1 MSGSAELEYKLGDQR
16 GGRETSRVGRYS
28 VSPVI
33 HHSNHSIEEILRKPI
48 DLRTVEGKESRS
60 VRKDGYPECQKQT
73 ANLHHK
79 KELALQWMSTLLKE
93 PLWTVTRSIQEST
106 PHTKPPEQTSPCS
119 FSLRTEAVHNR
130 NSTTP
135 REGQLCQRQQ
145 IQEAEDSDTPVC
157 QSLYMDKKGRQRIR
171 TTFTSEQLQELE
183 KVFQI
188 THYPDLHTRDKLA
201 AKTHLPEGRVQIWF
215 QNRRAKWRKFE
226 KLENIGGL
234 QYLTEGDV
242 GPGSLPLKLTAV
254 PSLPYYNPSTA
265 PHCFHKVPPD
275 THSLVKLYP
284 HLLLNHLPP
293 GSLYISPSPS
303 AIP

>member
-1 MSGSAELEYKLGDQR
+1 MSGSAELEYKLGDQRR

-33 HHSNHSIEEILRKPI
+33 HHSIEEILRKPI
-48 DLRTVEGKESRS
+48 DLRTVEGKERRS
-60 VRKDGYPECQKQT
+60 VREDGYPECQEQS

-79 KELALQWMSTLLKE
+79 KELALQWKSALLKE
-93 PLWTVTRSIQEST
+93 PLWTVTGSIQESP
-106 PHTKPPEQTSPCS
+106 PHTKPPEQTSHPCS

-135 REGQLCQRQQ
+135 REGQLCQREQ
-145 IQEAEDSDTPVC
+145 IQEAEASDTPVC
-157 QSLYMDKKGRQRIR
+157 RSLYMDKKGRQRIR

-188 THYPDLHTRDKLA
+188 THYPDVHTRDKLA

-226 KLENIGGL
+226 KLKNIGGL
-234 QYLTEGDV
+234 QYLTEWDV
-242 GPGSLPLKLTAV
+242 GHCSLPLKLTAV
-254 PSLPYYNPSTA
+254 PSLPYYHPSTA
-265 PHCFHKVPPD
+265 PHRFHKVPPD

-284 HLLLNHLPP
+284 HLLLNDLPP
-293 GSLYISPSPS
+293 GSLSISPSPS
-303 AIP
+303 ATP